1 MNPEDLR
8 RRLHQA
14 AVPVAGQGDPAPA
27 IQQRANSIA
36 RRRATATTCA
46 LVLSV
51 ASAALITA
59 HRSGAEPTPNPPV
72 ATSLSGVGGVGGVAG
87 GAQASLLPKTGGK
100 YLIEQTSLTFD
111 LATTPVLTQWRQQA
125 IGQAQPRDAI
135 WLLASCAEAS
145 AQVVV
150 ALHSKAGR
158 SVAQHPV
165 ACSTKT
171 QLPVP
176 SDWAAGAQAELS
188 VGVGS
193 AGEVVVE
200 AGLYRADNCRV
211 GECRIT

>member
-14 AVPVAGQGDPAPA
+14 VVPVTGQGDPGPA

-46 LVLSV
+46 LVLTV
-51 ASAALITA
+51 ASAALITT
-59 HRSGAEPTPNPPV
+59 HRSGSEPTPGKPV
-72 ATSLSGVGGVGGVAG
+72 ATSLTGIGGGVQAG
-87 GAQASLLPKTGGK
+87 LLPKTGGK
-100 YLIEQTSLTFD
+100 YLIEQTSLTID

-135 WLLASCAEAS
+135 WLLASCAESS

-150 ALHSKAGR
+150 ALRSKAN
-158 SVAQHPV
+158 SSLTQYPV
-165 ACSTKT
+165 PCSTKT
-171 QLPVP
+171 QVPVP
-176 SDWAAGAQAELS
+176 SSWAAGAQAELS

-200 AGLYRADNCRV
+200 AGLYRADHCRA
-211 GECRIT
+211 GECFIT